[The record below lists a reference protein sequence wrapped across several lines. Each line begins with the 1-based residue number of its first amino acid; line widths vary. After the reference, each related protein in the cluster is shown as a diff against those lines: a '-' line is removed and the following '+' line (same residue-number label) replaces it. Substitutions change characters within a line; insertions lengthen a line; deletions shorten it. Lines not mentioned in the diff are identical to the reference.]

1 MKNLITIIIVLMSVS
16 IGQAQTSTQAQSGK
30 HKIKVEEVIQTST
43 YTYIRAEEN
52 GTSQWMAM
60 PVTQLKVGEIYY
72 YQAAAEMKQ
81 FESKS
86 LKRTFE
92 SILFV
97 NGVISYETSMES
109 GNNKSGK
116 TEESSIQKVTPAEGA
131 VTLAELFKNKNFFN
145 ELMIKVTGKVTK
157 FNADI
162 MKTNWVHLQD
172 GTGFQN
178 DSDLTV
184 TTDEKVSVG
193 DIVTFEG
200 KLVLDQD
207 FGYGYF
213 YKVLLTEAKLKE

>member
-1 MKNLITIIIVLMSVS
+1 MSVS
-16 IGQAQTSTQAQSGK
+16 IGQAQISTQAQSGK

-60 PVTQLKVGEIYY
+60 PITQLKVGEICY

-86 LKRTFE
+86 LNRTFE

-97 NGVISYETSMES
+97 DGVISSETYKES
-109 GNNKSGK
+109 SNNESGK
-116 TEESSIQKVTPAEGA
+116 TEVSSNQKIMPAEGA
-131 VTLAELFKNKNFFN
+131 VTVAELFKDKNFFN
-145 ELMIKVTGKVTK
+145 ELTVKVTGKVTK

-178 DSDLTV
+178 DSDLTI

-200 KLVLDQD
+200 KLVLNKD